1 MSKIEIT
8 GCGSGADRAYFC
20 VQGEGAGEQGVI
32 LGHGQVE
39 GIYDAPVSM
48 ERRSMARQRGG
59 TVVNKNWGVRELS
72 LGFHVT
78 GKRHG
83 APAEWAEIDSDFRSA
98 FTYDDDEVEWDQD
111 WQPARIDWLTDQS
124 GVRSLDVVLREMPEF
139 KPDVNPLINE
149 YGNPILPLAAD
160 QPFWYQPDATREFTT
175 TATSA
180 TGWIEMPGNPTDIPA
195 FQRWVLTR
203 GEWTLPDVSWRGRR
217 GHRAPGGEYGGRM
230 IELKPITTTQGGLV
244 IDLDPEELMV
254 RDAHDTNAI
263 GYMLKKPSQFF
274 MHVIPPYT
282 PPCWLPIS
290 VKNAPAGGAM
300 ARLSVPRLWS
310 KPWGLEQPMAKLG
323 PKP

>member
-1 MSKIEIT
+1 MSLIEIT
-8 GCGSGADRAYFC
+8 GCGSEERAYFC
-20 VQGEGAGEQGVI
+20 VHGQGSGREGVI

-59 TVVNKNWGVRELS
+59 TVINKNWGVRELS
-72 LGFHVT
+72 LGFHVLDGVDNWT
-78 GKRHG
+78 QV
-83 APAEWAEIDSDFRSA
+83 DSDFRSA
-98 FTYDDDEVEWDQD
+98 FTYDDDEVEWDPD
-111 WQPARIDWLTDQS
+111 WKPARIDWSTDQS
-124 GVRSLDVVLREMPEF
+124 GTRSLDVVLREV
-139 KPDVNPLINE
+139 PDFNPDRDPIMDG
-149 YGNPILPLAAD
+149 YGNPIMPLAAD
-160 QPFWYQPDATREFTT
+160 QPFWYEDSVTKQWSTGS
-175 TATSA
+175 TSA

-244 IDLDPEELMV
+244 IDLDPMELMV
-254 RDAHDTNAI
+254 RDAHDTNAT
-263 GYMLKKPSQFF
+263 GYMLKKPGQFF

-290 VKNAPAGGAM
+290 VTNAPAGGAM
-300 ARLSVPRLWS
+300 AQLTVPRLWS
-310 KPWGLEQPMAKLG
+310 KPFGLEQPMAKLG
-323 PKP
+323 PQP